1 MPIFCCQA
9 LRGQFREEAV
19 SLGSA
24 LLQCPQIVVQLT
36 SWTLVQLDKRAAQ
49 TISVLAITEV
59 INSVRLESLE
69 NYFFCFWVVNKDW

>member
-1 MPIFCCQA
+1 MTGAYFGGDAFVPIFCCQA
-9 LRGQFREEAV
+9 LRGQFREAV

-36 SWTLVQLDKRAAQ
+36 SWSLLQLDKRVAQ

-59 INSVRLESLE
+59 INSV
-69 NYFFCFWVVNKDW
+69 